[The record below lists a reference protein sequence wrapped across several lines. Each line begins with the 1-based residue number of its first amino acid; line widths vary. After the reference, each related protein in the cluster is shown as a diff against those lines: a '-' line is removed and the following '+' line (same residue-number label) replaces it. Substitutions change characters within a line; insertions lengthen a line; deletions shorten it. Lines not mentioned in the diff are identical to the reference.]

1 MSTRKLVAWSCAG
14 TAAIAAGMASA
25 APVAEGGRKFG
36 PIALTGA
43 AEVPGPGDPDGSGN
57 VVAFVNVGQ
66 DRVCWKLVVNGVD
79 PITAAHIHE
88 GGPTVAGPIRIAFFH
103 FGQPVDL
110 EDCVSADNASF
121 PFTRAR
127 LRDIIQHPENYYVNV
142 HSSGALMAGAIR
154 GQLAK
159 KP

>member
-1 MSTRKLVAWSCAG
+1 MTTSRLFGLTLLGSASLIS
-14 TAAIAAGMASA
+14 TAARAE
-25 APVAEGGRKFG
+25 PVADGGRKFG
-36 PIALTGA
+36 PIELTGA

-57 VVAFVNVGQ
+57 ATATINIGQ
-66 DRVCWKLVVNGVD
+66 DRVCWLLEVNGVD

-88 GGPTVAGPIRIAFFH
+88 GGPTVAGPIRISFFH
-103 FGQPVDL
+103 FGEPVDL
-110 EDCVSADNASF
+110 EGCVSADSTTH
-121 PFTRAR
+121 PFDRAR
-127 LRDIIQHPENYYVNV
+127 LRDIIQNPQNYYVNV